1 MDLPIVLYTDHI
13 VNKTIC
19 YNFAKGT
26 NSLLCHVDNFKEYDK
41 TIVTYGVLRGTYEV
55 IKKVKNYYYMD
66 HGYFNQ
72 SERVFKNNRTNVMN
86 LNGYFRIVYN
96 NFIHNGRGN
105 YPNDRLKKLNLIIRD
120 QIKSGNHI
128 ILSEPSEAMK
138 KLYNVPNWVNN
149 TKKLIKKYSDR
160 KIIIHNKFSEITL
173 NELLLDAWGFV
184 SLQSTAGFK
193 AMLNGVP
200 AYFTDKT
207 LSHIGKIEEI
217 EKPVINY
224 NIFNNL
230 AYGQWT
236 LKEIESGEAW
246 EIIKNNDLY

>member
-41 TIVTYGVLRGTYEV
+41 TIATYGVLRGTYEV

-105 YPNDRLKKLNLIIRD
+105 YPDDRLKKLNLIIHD

-138 KLYNVPNWVNN
+138 KLYNVPNWLNN
-149 TKKLIKKYSDR
+149 TKKLIEKYSDR
-160 KIIIHNKFSEITL
+160 KIIIHNKFSEISL
-173 NELLLDAWGFV
+173 NDLLLDAWGFV

-200 AYFTDKT
+200 AYFTDNT

-217 EKPVINY
+217 ENPVINY
-224 NIFNNL
+224 KIFNNL

>member
-41 TIVTYGVLRGTYEV
+41 TIATYGVLRGTYEV

-72 SERVFKNNRTNVMN
+72 SERVFKNNRTNVVN

-96 NFIHNGRGN
+96 NFIHNGRGD
-105 YPNDRLKKLNLIIRD
+105 YPNDRLKKLNLIIHD

-138 KLYNVPNWVNN
+138 KLYNVPNWLNN

-160 KIIIHNKFSEITL
+160 KIIIHNKFSEISL
-173 NELLLDAWGFV
+173 NDLLLDAWGFV

-217 EKPVINY
+217 ENPVINY
-224 NIFNNL
+224 KIFNNL